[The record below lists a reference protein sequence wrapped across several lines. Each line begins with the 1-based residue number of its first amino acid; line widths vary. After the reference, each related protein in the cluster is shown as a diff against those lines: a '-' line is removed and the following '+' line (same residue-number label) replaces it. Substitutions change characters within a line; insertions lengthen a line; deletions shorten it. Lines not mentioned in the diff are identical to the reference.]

1 MNFGTLKDTYAK
13 ILVNSYI
20 TESKINKKF
29 YKQFIKLVA
38 ENEILKTQFVVYK
51 NIENGYFD
59 SDVSAVEYLKENIS
73 LFEKYNKK
81 DIIEENILLQKKLGK
96 PIESKSK
103 ELHEAIHN
111 LITLKKGVETVNT
124 LIESFEVIKK
134 WLTTVKTLN
143 ENSKEKPKVDANKFL
158 NIVVK
163 KYNDKYSNISE
174 EEKKVIKAILS
185 ENLKEKETTLIEFK
199 NETIDLLNKFIKEHN
214 NNTDVKLKLYE
225 AKDVINEL
233 NFNKETFKEDIM
245 KVYELKN
252 SLN

>member
-20 TESKINKKF
+20 TESKTNKQF

-59 SDVSAVEYLKENIS
+59 SEVSAVEYLKENIS

-81 DIIEENILLQKKLGK
+81 DIIKENISLQKKLGK
-96 PIESKSK
+96 KIEPKTK

-111 LITLKKGVETVNT
+111 LITLEKSVETVNT
-124 LIESFEVIKK
+124 LIESFEVVKK
-134 WLTTVKTLN
+134 WLTTVKNLN
-143 ENSKEKPKVDANKFL
+143 ENTKEKPKVDANKFL
-158 NIVVK
+158 DIVVK

-185 ENLKEKETTLIEFK
+185 ENLKEKETTLTELK
-199 NETIDLLNKFIKEHN
+199 NETIDLLNKSIKEHN
-214 NNTDVKLKLYE
+214 GNVDIKVKLYE
-225 AKDVINEL
+225 AKDVVNGL

-245 KVYELKN
+245 RVYELKN

>member
-59 SDVSAVEYLKENIS
+59 SEVSAVEYLKENIS
-73 LFEKYNKK
+73 LFEKFNKK
-81 DIIEENILLQKKLGK
+81 DITEENILLQKKLGK
-96 PIESKSK
+96 NIEPKSK

-111 LITLKKGVETVNT
+111 LITLKKSVETVNT
-124 LIESFEVIKK
+124 LIESFEVVKK
-134 WLTTVKTLN
+134 WLTTVKSLN
-143 ENSKEKPKVDANKFL
+143 ENTKEKPKVDANKFL

-174 EEKKVIKAILS
+174 EEKKVVKAILS
-185 ENLKEKETTLIEFK
+185 EDLKEKETTLIEFK

>member
-20 TESKINKKF
+20 TESKTDKKF
-29 YKQFIKLVA
+29 YKNFIKLVA

-51 NIENGYFD
+51 NIENGYFP
-59 SDVSAVEYLKENIS
+59 SEVTATEYLKENIS
-73 LFEKYNKK
+73 LFNKFNKK

-96 PIESKSK
+96 KIEPKTK
-103 ELHEAIHN
+103 EIHEALHN
-111 LITLKKGVETVNT
+111 LITLEKSVETVNT
-124 LIESFEVIKK
+124 LIESFEVLKK

-143 ENSKEKPKVDANKFL
+143 EGNKEKPKIDANKFL
-158 NIVVK
+158 NIVVQ

-185 ENLKEKETTLIEFK
+185 ENPKEKETTLNNLK
-199 NETIDLLNKFIKEHN
+199 NETIDLLNKSIKEHN
-214 NNTDVKLKLYE
+214 NNIEIKVKLYE
-225 AKDVINEL
+225 AKDVVNGLHFNEK
-233 NFNKETFKEDIM
+233 NFKEDIM
-245 KVYELKN
+245 RVYELKN

>member
-1 MNFGTLKDTYAK
+1 MNFGTLKDKYAK

-245 KVYELKN
+245 KVFELKN

>member
-245 KVYELKN
+245 KVFELKN